1 MSFIAVAA
9 IGAGVGGAAKIAGG
23 LIGSGKRRREQAAAQ
38 KELTMMKQR
47 FEAMDTSNPY
57 ANLQNTMEDLTVNTQ
72 QADFMAQQAQQ
83 NQANIMQNMAGAA
96 GGSGIAAL
104 AQAMANQGTQQAQ
117 AASASIGQQEAA
129 NQMAAAQMA
138 GQLQN
143 QEAQGAARSQD
154 LQREKITTQLGMA
167 QERLG
172 AANAAREAAK
182 QQVISGIGDVGG
194 AVAGYNS
201 DMMKLA
207 GQTGFGG

>member
-23 LIGSGKRRREQAAAQ
+23 LIGGRKRRREQAAAER
-38 KELTMMKQR
+38 ELATMKSR
-47 FEAMDTSNPY
+47 FETMDTSNPY
-57 ANLQNTMEDLTVNTQ
+57 ANLENTMEDLTVNTQ

-83 NQANIMQNMAGAA
+83 NQANIMQNMQGAA

-117 AASASIGQQEAA
+117 QASASIGQQEAA
-129 NQMAAAQMA
+129 NNMAMAKNAQM
-138 GQLQN
+138 LIN

-154 LQREKITTQLGMA
+154 MEMNKISTQMGMA

-182 QQVISGIGDVGG
+182 QQVIGGIGDVGG
-194 AVAGYNS
+194 AVQGYAG
-201 DMMKLA
+201 DMITAA
-207 GQTGFGG
+207 GGLGNF

>member
-1 MSFIAVAA
+1 MSFLAVAA

-23 LIGSGKRRREQAAAQ
+23 LIGSGKRRREQAEAQ

-47 FEAMDTSNPY
+47 FEAADTSNPY
-57 ANLQNTMEDLTVNTQ
+57 ANLENTMEDLTVNTQ

-104 AQAMANQGTQQAQ
+104 AQAMANQGTQAAQ
-117 AASASIGQQEAA
+117 QASASIGQQEAA
-129 NQMAAAQMA
+129 NQAAAARQA
-138 GQLQN
+138 AQLQSM
-143 QEAQGAARSQD
+143 EAQGAARSQD
-154 LQREKITTQLGMA
+154 MQMNKISTQLGMA

-182 QQVISGIGDVGG
+182 QQVISGVGDVGN
-194 AVAGYNS
+194 AVAGYGGN
-201 DMMKLA
+201 MHNFV
-207 GQTGFGG
+207 FGG

>member
-1 MSFIAVAA
+1 MSFLAVAA
-9 IGAGVGGAAKIAGG
+9 IGAGIGGVAKIAGG

-38 KELTMMKQR
+38 KELTMMKSR
-47 FEAMDTSNPY
+47 FETMDTSNPY

-83 NQANIMQNMAGAA
+83 NQANIMQNMSASA

-129 NQMAAAQMA
+129 NQAAAAKQA
-138 GQLQN
+138 AQLQSM
-143 QEAQGAARSQD
+143 EAQGAARSQD
-154 LQREKITTQLGMA
+154 LEREKISTQLGMA
-167 QERLG
+167 QQRLG

-182 QQVISGIGDVGG
+182 QQVISGIGDAGN
-194 AVAGYNS
+194 AVAGY
-201 DMMKLA
+201 
-207 GQTGFGG
+207 GGNMYNAFVA

>member
-1 MSFIAVAA
+1 MSFLAVAA
-9 IGAGVGGAAKIAGG
+9 IGAGIGGVAKIAGG

-38 KELTMMKQR
+38 KELTMMKSR
-47 FEAMDTSNPY
+47 FETMDTSNPY

-83 NQANIMQNMAGAA
+83 NQANIMQNMSASA

-129 NQMAAAQMA
+129 NQAAAAKQA
-138 GQLQN
+138 AQLQSM
-143 QEAQGAARSQD
+143 EAQGAARSQD
-154 LQREKITTQLGMA
+154 LEREKISTQLGMA
-167 QERLG
+167 QQRLG

-182 QQVISGIGDVGG
+182 QQVISGVGDAGN
-194 AVAGYNS
+194 AVAGY
-201 DMMKLA
+201 
-207 GQTGFGG
+207 GGNMYNAFVA